1 MSSVDEKYLLLG
13 LKLGRH
19 VDGLVDAYYGP
30 AELVEEAAAGDPVPA
45 EELAAEADALLA
57 EVEDGWL
64 ADQLRGVRTY
74 AGVLAGE
81 PTGYA
86 DEVERCYGVRPTRAD
101 PAVYAAAHETLD
113 ELLPGEGSLVER
125 REAWRDANRLDGDRF
140 FALMHDLLADLRR
153 RTEAAFG
160 LPDGEGLELEPVENE
175 PWWAFNYYL
184 GGLRSRVVVN
194 TDLPTTVQEAVHLA
208 AHEAYPGHHT
218 EHAWKE
224 RLLFDSGRA
233 IGESLML
240 VPTPQ
245 SLLSEGI
252 AETGAEILLDAA
264 GRAEVAAIAAR
275 HGVEY
280 DSEVAHALARA
291 ALPLRGVQLDAALM
305 IHEEGRPV
313 EEAQAYVERW
323 ALMPPERAAHSIAF
337 AVDPTWRA
345 YVVCYSQGERLCRA
359 WVAGDPA
366 RFRRLITEQVRVP
379 ELVSSTS

>member
-1 MSSVDEKYLLLG
+1 MTVDERYLLLG

-19 VDGLVDAYYGP
+19 VEGLVDAYYGP
-30 AELVEEAAAGDPVPA
+30 PELAAEANAGDPVPPGD
-45 EELAAEADALLA
+45 LAAEADALLA

-64 ADQLRGVRTY
+64 SDQLRGVRTY

-81 PTGYA
+81 PIGYA
-86 DEVERCYGVRPTRAD
+86 DEVECCYGVRPTPTD
-101 PAVYAAAHETLD
+101 PTVYAAAHEVLD
-113 ELLPGEGSLVER
+113 ELLPGAGPLVER
-125 REAWRDANRLDGDRF
+125 REAWRNANRLDGDRF
-140 FALMHDLLADLRR
+140 FALMHDLLTDLRR

-224 RLLFDSGRA
+224 RLLVDTGRA
-233 IGESLML
+233 IGETLML

-252 AETGAEILLDAA
+252 AETGAEILLDAD

-280 DSEVAHALARA
+280 DPAVAHALARA
-291 ALPLRGVQLDAALM
+291 AGPLRGAQLDAALM
-305 IHEEGRPV
+305 IHEEGRSV
-313 EEAQAYVERW
+313 EEAQAHVERW

-366 RFRRLITEQVRVP
+366 RYRRLLTEQVRVRD
-379 ELVSSTS
+379 LVSSI